1 MVCINLLHI
10 PDRIIVMKSQFY
22 SPNSSTSQ
30 SLNSNPMFLSNS
42 DRDFITRLAKRIQKS
57 GFVTPAIFFLEM
69 TKPLALLGS
78 HAMVFFGP
86 IINAFI
92 QADGYYRAA
101 ELFEEPDTVEFLLS
115 EIERL
120 DKADSEMEGEPSER

>member
-1 MVCINLLHI
+1 MESAIKINIQITLSEL
-10 PDRIIVMKSQFY
+10 DKQFV
-22 SPNSSTSQ
+22 
-30 SLNSNPMFLSNS
+30 
-42 DRDFITRLAKRIQKS
+42 TRLAKRIQKS

-86 IINAFI
+86 IVNSFI
-92 QADGYYRAA
+92 KADGYYRAA
-101 ELFEEPDTVEFLLS
+101 ELFEEPDTVEFLLN

-120 DKADSEMEGEPSER
+120 DKEDSVTEGESIER

>member
-1 MVCINLLHI
+1 MLETAIKTNVQ
-10 PDRIIVMKSQFY
+10 P
-22 SPNSSTSQ
+22 T
-30 SLNSNPMFLSNS
+30 LSEK
-42 DRDFITRLAKRIQKS
+42 DKAFITRLAKRIQQS
-57 GFVTPAIFFLEM
+57 GFVTPAILFLEM

-86 IINAFI
+86 IINSFI
-92 QADGYYRAA
+92 KTDGYYHAA

-120 DKADSEMEGEPSER
+120 DKKDSEIERAPSER